1 MGIISKIKGMI
12 KGIGSVKGII
22 SDTENGSEEVD
33 AVGTVDGTRV
43 LVGYVLWHQPF
54 KGHRRNKVKEFS
66 YLPDD
71 EEIDRVVNEYGKS
84 GTYLLQEMWIDKGI
98 DGKKDIKQF
107 GKVVK
112 RMKYDYDYNVDDELE
127 IEEVVSSRRRRR
139 KSDIDSI
146 AEFVESIEKMSEHFE
161 KLGEVGVKLA
171 KLSGKPIIEI
181 PNGGSFEDYV
191 IEMMDNMKKKWEKL
205 DSLFGK
211 SRVRGGEAEIP
222 VDGKIPAW
230 MVYAPQLAERIMD
243 NVEKRLERMGLIESK
258 SEEVKSVPEFPKLD

>member
-1 MGIISKIKGMI
+1 MGFISKIKEKI
-12 KGIGSVKGII
+12 RGIVGISEYVSGSSNEYG
-22 SDTENGSEEVD
+22 EVD

-54 KGHRRNKVKEFS
+54 KGHSRSKVKEFS

-84 GTYLLQEMWIDKGI
+84 GTYMLQEMWIDKGL
-98 DGKKDIKQF
+98 DGRKDIKQF

-112 RMKYDYDYNVDDELE
+112 KMKYDYDYSDDDELE

-139 KSDIDSI
+139 KSDLDSI
-146 AEFVESIEKMSEHFE
+146 AEFVESIERMSEHFE
-161 KLGEVGVKLA
+161 KLGEVGIKLA
-171 KLSGKPIIEI
+171 KLSGKPVVEL
-181 PNGGSFEDYV
+181 PDGRNFEDYV
-191 IEMMDNMKKKWEKL
+191 IDMMDNMKKKWEKL

-211 SRVRGGEAEIP
+211 SRVKGGEAEIP

-230 MVYAPQLAERIMD
+230 MVYAPQLADRIMD
-243 NVEKRLERMGLIESK
+243 NVERRLEKFGLIEK
-258 SEEVKSVPEFPKLD
+258 NEEVKSVPEFPKLE